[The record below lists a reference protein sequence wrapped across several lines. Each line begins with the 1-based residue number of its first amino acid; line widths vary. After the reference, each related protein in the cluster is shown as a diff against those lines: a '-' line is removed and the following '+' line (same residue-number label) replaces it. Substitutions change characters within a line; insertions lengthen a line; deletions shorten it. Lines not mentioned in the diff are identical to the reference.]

1 MVRAGSIREE
11 YKQTIQKRQ
20 QSQESSQK
28 YQQTFFQ
35 RRAEMSTKEI
45 TEKQRSIY
53 QMEHKEAELID
64 NIRQTQKIQVEEFEK
79 LEQLMY

>member
-1 MVRAGSIREE
+1 
-11 YKQTIQKRQ
+11 
-20 QSQESSQK
+20 
-28 YQQTFFQ
+28 
-35 RRAEMSTKEI
+35 MSTKEI